1 MFDKLSP
8 VAEQAA
14 INISRRQFF
23 GRLGRVA
30 MVVTTAAGGLLM
42 LPGDAKAAGRVCGNT
57 YPSPCW
63 QRKLGDPCAVPGE
76 RGVFR
81 CRGIKGSS
89 DCDCR

>member
-1 MFDKLSP
+1 MFDKLSQ

-42 LPGDAKAAGRVCGNT
+42 LPGDAKAAGRGISGT
-57 YPSPCW
+57 EERQPH
-63 QRKLGDPCAVPGE
+63 AVLRRP
-76 RGVFR
+76 
-81 CRGIKGSS
+81 
-89 DCDCR
+89 DLPA